1 MFGPEHFQFE
11 DVRLVALMFLI
22 PAMVVLYMYLF
33 NRKKKSLARFARAE
47 TLGRISINVSPTKQK
62 VKAGLIIAGIFL
74 AVLSLMRP
82 QGDPVEQEVKKRGR
96 DVIFLLDISKSM
108 LARDLKPNRLE
119 RAKIAINDVLDRME
133 GDRVGLVV
141 FAGQAALKC
150 PLTHDYNFFRTVL
163 NRVSVRDVSRGGS
176 LIGDAIRMAVDRMFK
191 GIEGKYKDIII
202 ITDGDDHDSFPVE
215 AAEKAA
221 DAQVR
226 VHTVGLG
233 DPDGTRI
240 PLTEDQ
246 NGFVTYRNEVVRSG
260 LNAGLLREIAS
271 VTPGGVYIPVG
282 TGTMDLGELY
292 IEVIASAA
300 GKEHESKRA
309 KIWQEWYQFFLVF
322 AVLLFIGEWFV
333 GEQRSRNGTAPER

>member
-11 DVRLVALMFLI
+11 DVRVVALMFLL
-22 PAMVVLYMYLF
+22 PAMFLLYIYLF
-33 NRKKKSLARFARAE
+33 IKKNKSLAGFARAE
-47 TLGRISINVSPTKQK
+47 TLGRISINVSRTKQK
-62 VKAGLIIAGIFL
+62 VKAGMIIAGIFFTVL
-74 AVLSLMRP
+74 ALMRP
-82 QGDPVEQEVKKRGR
+82 QGDPVEQEVRKRGR
-96 DVIFLLDISKSM
+96 DVVFLLDISKSM
-108 LARDLKPNRLE
+108 LAQDLKPNRLE

-176 LIGDAIRMAVDRMFK
+176 LIGDAIRMAVERMFK

-202 ITDGDDHDSFPVE
+202 ITDGDDHDSFPVQ

-240 PLTEDQ
+240 PLTGG
-246 NGFVTYRNEVVRSG
+246 NAGFVTHRNEVVRSG
-260 LNAGLLREIAS
+260 LNADLLREIAS

-292 IEVIASAA
+292 IKVIAPAA
-300 GKEHESKRA
+300 KKEHESKRA
-309 KIWQEWYQFFLVF
+309 KVWQEWYQFFLVF
-322 AVLLFIGEWFV
+322 AILLFIGEWFV
-333 GEQRSRNGTAPER
+333 GEQRSKNGIITQR